1 MVPVGRVRAC
11 PSPFFSLAVAG
22 MNDASRI
29 RSCGAAA
36 PPLRPVWFFWC
47 GGRADAPP
55 SRRAIES
62 PASRPPDGRAR
73 LRARLAGVAWLA
85 SRAAAP
91 GLNRG
96 EGGGGAS
103 SCRWKSL
110 LLFGGDPVSAAPV
123 VAVSRRSWPTAD
135 GRCRVRRPLSRP
147 TADVPARRAP
157 SPPGAGGTG
166 VFRPLRR
173 AGKDGKDSVKGNRQ
187 GSLSRLIT
195 RRSDQNRKIK
205 YCLLFCDFAGS
216 LVKSPKGCLPS
227 CPESCALRVLFVS
240 PRPVYP
246 RTPAA
251 SEVPARSPAA
261 SPAPSSVVAC
271 RHRQTKQSVY
281 RRCCDM

>member
-1 MVPVGRVRAC
+1 MRPVCFRLLRRTGGRMVPVGRVRGC

-22 MNDASRI
+22 MNGASRI

-73 LRARLAGVAWLA
+73 LRARLAGDAWLA

-91 GLNRG
+91 VLNRG

-110 LLFGGDPVSAAPV
+110 LLFGGAPVSAAPV

-135 GRCRVRRPLSRP
+135 GRCRVRRP
-147 TADVPARRAP
+147 T
-157 SPPGAGGTG
+157 SPPG
-166 VFRPLRR
+166 V
-173 AGKDGKDSVKGNRQ
+173 
-187 GSLSRLIT
+187 
-195 RRSDQNRKIK
+195 
-205 YCLLFCDFAGS
+205 
-216 LVKSPKGCLPS
+216 
-227 CPESCALRVLFVS
+227 
-240 PRPVYP
+240 PRP
-246 RTPAA
+246 RPALG
-251 SEVPARSPAA
+251 VRG
-261 SPAPSSVVAC
+261 
-271 RHRQTKQSVY
+271 
-281 RRCCDM
+281 